1 MGQEQCALLRDDMD
15 NKELNIKSSTVEKG
29 LELAKEFLGKLISP
43 TIEEIRLLIS
53 DSVKYLRFKNQV
65 RILLKAKDYVE
76 KRNVK
81 LKEIPIKILVPL
93 LDKASLEED
102 ERLQD
107 KWSKMLTNMV
117 DSELNLQNQ
126 VFPYILSQISLTEFD
141 HLKKLLEEEKQHWQK
156 VKELVELNKTDKY
169 SFNQETKAI
178 KREVDKI
185 EQSGFWILL
194 EEFERANL
202 LRLGLVRQLPPKIYV
217 EGGRPHDFEQWDRI
231 EAEYDPDDF
240 GYRITEL
247 GEKFLEICELKESSA

>member
-1 MGQEQCALLRDDMD
+1 M
-15 NKELNIKSSTVEKG
+15 
-29 LELAKEFLGKLISP
+29 
-43 TIEEIRLLIS
+43 
-53 DSVKYLRFKNQV
+53 
-65 RILLKAKDYVE
+65 
-76 KRNVK
+76 
-81 LKEIPIKILVPL
+81 

-107 KWSKMLTNMV
+107 KWSNMLTNMV

-126 VFPYILSQISLTEFD
+126 VFPYILSQISINEFE
-141 HLKKLLEEEKQHWQK
+141 HLKKLLEEERQHWQN
-156 VKELVELNKTDKY
+156 VKELSDLNKSDKY

-178 KREVDKI
+178 KREVEKI
-185 EQSGFWILL
+185 EQGGFWILL

-217 EGGRPHDFEQWDRI
+217 EGSRPHDFEPWDRI

-247 GEKFLEICELKESSA
+247 GVKFLEICEPKETTN